1 MGATLRAPALPRFE
15 RHIDAAKHISECL
28 HMVAGIEVPVRG
40 SGYDEAKEWIV
51 REWGKPAWLK
61 IEKQANRIAWARDGA
76 VLR

>member
-1 MGATLRAPALPRFE
+1 MGASLRAPAIPRWT
-15 RHIDAAKHISECL
+15 RHIDAANDIAKCL
-28 HMVAGIEVPVRG
+28 HMVAGIEVPIRG

-51 REWGKPAWLK
+51 REWGKENWKK